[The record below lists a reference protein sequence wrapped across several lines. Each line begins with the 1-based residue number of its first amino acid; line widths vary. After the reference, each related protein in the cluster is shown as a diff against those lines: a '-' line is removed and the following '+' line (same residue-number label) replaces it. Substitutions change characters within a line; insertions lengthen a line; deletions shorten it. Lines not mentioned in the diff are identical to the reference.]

1 MTLGEFRELTK
12 DMPEDAV
19 LKTYQAAY
27 CSGYKKIAEVEL
39 LEDGT
44 IELS

>member
-12 DMPEDAV
+12 DMPESASLEFFQD
-19 LKTYQAAY
+19 AY
-27 CSGYKKIAEVEL
+27 CSGYKKISEVEL
-39 LEDGT
+39 MEDGT

>member
-12 DMPEDAV
+12 DMPESAS
-19 LKTYQAAY
+19 LEFFQAAY
-27 CSGYKKIAEVEL
+27 CSGYKKIGEVEL

>member
-12 DMPEDAV
+12 DMPEGAS
-19 LKTYQAAY
+19 LEFFQAAY
-27 CSGYKKIAEVEL
+27 CSGYKKISEVEL
-39 LEDGT
+39 LDDGI